1 MFTGKL
7 NTMSLHP
14 HHPSRNI
21 SNSISL
27 VFKCQSRITFP
38 TKVCER
44 RRRRVHLN
52 LIFTPNFPIELHPSV
67 ASIGGQTNIVSH
79 CRGGG
84 ESHTA
89 GGGEFHKKNFC
100 VEENVRMV
108 PGNPWF
114 IHLLNLSTIA
124 LKCSVTTMEMFPLL
138 EISPPLCQLK
148 LLRTSS

>member
-27 VFKCQSRITFP
+27 VFKWQSRITFP

-84 ESHTA
+84 SFTLR
-89 GGGEFHKKNFC
+89 GGGESRLIKPKNILWIKLLVAAGSGISATQKSIVLHLDEESVVRKFPSLGSVTIRFL
-100 VEENVRMV
+100 VE
-108 PGNPWF
+108 WF
-114 IHLLNLSTIA
+114 I
-124 LKCSVTTMEMFPLL
+124 
-138 EISPPLCQLK
+138 Q
-148 LLRTSS
+148 